1 MELTIENQ
9 FLRVEVTSFGAE
21 LTSLYHKGTQ
31 REYIWGGD
39 SNIWSRQSPILF
51 PNCGSVKN
59 GTFLMGGKPYK
70 GVQHGFAKDLMH
82 HIVCADDR
90 VVTFRLENSKET
102 ADFYPW
108 PFSLRTT
115 YKLDKNSLICQYNVV
130 NCHTDPIYFSLGFH
144 TGLRC
149 PFAVGTAASDYAV
162 VFEHGEK
169 LTYLAQNEEGRL
181 LHKAYEMDLPDGRI
195 PITKGIFSKSLV
207 LMGVES
213 SYIQLEETLS
223 GDYIRVRG
231 TNTPYTVLWSV
242 PDNVAAVCIEPW
254 YGIGDFADSSG
265 NIEEKAGIICL
276 PAGQEFTCS
285 QVLEVG
291 THSH

>member
-1 MELTIENQ
+1 MLSIATRIP
-9 FLRVEVTSFGAE
+9 FISAWAFTPA
-21 LTSLYHKGTQ
+21 
-31 REYIWGGD
+31 
-39 SNIWSRQSPILF
+39 
-51 PNCGSVKN
+51 CGV
-59 GTFLMGGKPYK
+59 
-70 GVQHGFAKDLMH
+70 
-82 HIVCADDR
+82 
-90 VVTFRLENSKET
+90 
-102 ADFYPW
+102 
-108 PFSLRTT
+108 
-115 YKLDKNSLICQYNVV
+115 
-130 NCHTDPIYFSLGFH
+130 
-144 TGLRC
+144 

-195 PITKGIFSKSLV
+195 PITKGIFSNSLV

-254 YGIGDFADSSG
+254 YGIGDFADASG
-265 NIEEKAGIICL
+265 KIEERQGSFACL
-276 PAGQEFTCS
+276 QDRNSPAARCWR
-285 QVLEVG
+285 
-291 THSH
+291 